1 MEFRDFT
8 YTIIGGG
15 GEVVGE
21 TGEVVGEEKEV
32 GGSRKFASIEAFTSN
47 AIREGFGRLLE
58 VIKPEIKYQV
68 WTK

>member
-15 GEVVGE
+15 GEVG
-21 TGEVVGEEKEV
+21 GEEKEV